1 MRLSPLLAEPRP
13 YLRAPVIPDSFKQDL
28 LNRVDI
34 VDVVGRFVQ
43 LKKGGANFMG
53 LCPFHNEKSPSFTVS
68 PAKQFYHCFG
78 CGAHGNA
85 IGFLMEY
92 SGLGYV
98 EAVKDLAENVGMKM
112 PEYEPRGGAKA
123 LPDGPDLYA
132 IMQQATQFYRDKLKD
147 STRAIDYLKGRGLS
161 GRIAAHYGLGYA
173 PDGWQNLQAAFPKYD
188 DKSLKD
194 VGLVIENDEGRRYD
208 RFRDRIMFPIMNQR
222 GVVIGF
228 GGRILDSGEP
238 KYLNSPETP
247 LFEKGRE
254 LYGLSQARQAIREAG
269 RAIVVEGYMDVI
281 ALAQHE
287 VGYAVA
293 ALGTATSAIHIQ
305 KLFRQTDEIVF
316 CFDGDNA
323 GRKAAWHA
331 LEVSLPCLADHKA
344 VKFLFLPAEDDPD
357 TFVRAQGKEAFEK
370 RLIESRP
377 LSDVLLSELKSR
389 VDMTTLEGRSRILH
403 EAKPLLQKVSAP
415 ALQLQLVKQLAEL
428 CGMTPA
434 EAARLVEIRGIAP
447 ESQSRWS
454 RPSAQ
459 AGRDQAPARAQRRT
473 TQSLERK
480 FLNFLMVKPELAG
493 ELPLE
498 LFEGEGAESQGLLS
512 MAAYAR
518 ENAGANFE
526 ARLIDQFRGGE
537 HEALFNQVL
546 SELMDINLTPEQADA
561 EFRDA
566 LPRLR
571 RRRVEERHDELLG
584 KAAGAALT
592 QDEKAELNRII
603 KEIAVLD
610 KASVSP
616 PG

>member
-1 MRLSPLLAEPRP
+1 
-13 YLRAPVIPDSFKQDL
+13 VIPDSFKQDL

-98 EAVKDLAENVGMKM
+98 EAVTDLAENAGMKM
-112 PEYEPRGGAKA
+112 PEYEARGSAKA
-123 LPDGPDLYA
+123 LPEGPDLYA
-132 IMQQATQFYRDKLKD
+132 IMQQAMQFYRDKLKD
-147 STRAIDYLKGRGLS
+147 STRAVDYLKGRGLS
-161 GRIAAHYGLGYA
+161 GKVAAQYGLGYA
-173 PDGWQNLQAAFPKYD
+173 PDGWQSLQAAFPKYD

-228 GGRILDSGEP
+228 GGRILDAGEP

-254 LYGLSQARQAIREAG
+254 LYGLSQARQGIREAG

-293 ALGTATSAIHIQ
+293 TLGTATSAIHIQ

-357 TFVRAQGKEAFEK
+357 TFVRAHGKDTFEK
-370 RLIESRP
+370 KLVEARP

-389 VDMTTLEGRSRILH
+389 VDMSTLEGRSRILH
-403 EAKPLLQKVSAP
+403 EAKPLLQKISAP
-415 ALQLQLVKQLAEL
+415 ALQLQLVKQLADL
-428 CGMTPA
+428 CGMTSA
-434 EAARLVEIRGIAP
+434 EAAGLVEIRGVATESRGARSSGRGAP
-447 ESQSRWS
+447 PRV
-454 RPSAQ
+454 
-459 AGRDQAPARAQRRT
+459 QRRT

-480 FLNFLMVKPELAG
+480 FLNFLMVKPDLAG
-493 ELPLE
+493 ELPLD
-498 LFEGEGAESQGLLS
+498 LFEGGGAETQGLLS

-518 ENAGANFE
+518 ENAGTNFE

-537 HEALFNQVL
+537 HEALFKQVL
-546 SELMDINLTPEQADA
+546 SELMDINLTAEQADA

-592 QDEKAELNRII
+592 QDEKAELNSII

-610 KASVSP
+610 KASTSA
-616 PG
+616 PGQSL

>member
-1 MRLSPLLAEPRP
+1 M
-13 YLRAPVIPDSFKQDL
+13 IPDSFKQDL

-98 EAVKDLAENVGMKM
+98 EAVTDLAENAGMKM
-112 PEYEPRGGAKA
+112 PEYEARGSAKA
-123 LPDGPDLYA
+123 LPEGPDLYA
-132 IMQQATQFYRDKLKD
+132 IMQQAMQFYRDKLKD
-147 STRAIDYLKGRGLS
+147 STRAVDYLKGRGLS
-161 GRIAAHYGLGYA
+161 GKVAAQYGLGYA
-173 PDGWQNLQAAFPKYD
+173 PDGWQSLQAAFPKYD

-228 GGRILDSGEP
+228 GGRILDAGEP

-254 LYGLSQARQAIREAG
+254 LYGLSQARQGIREAG

-293 ALGTATSAIHIQ
+293 TLGTATSAIHIQ

-357 TFVRAQGKEAFEK
+357 TFVRAHGKDTFEK
-370 RLIESRP
+370 KLVEARP

-389 VDMTTLEGRSRILH
+389 VDMSSLEGRSRILH
-403 EAKPLLQKVSAP
+403 EAKPLLQKISAP
-415 ALQLQLVKQLAEL
+415 ALQLQLVKQLADL
-428 CGMTPA
+428 CGMTSA
-434 EAARLVEIRGIAP
+434 EAAGLVEIRGVATESRGARSSGRGAP
-447 ESQSRWS
+447 PRV
-454 RPSAQ
+454 
-459 AGRDQAPARAQRRT
+459 QRRT

-480 FLNFLMVKPELAG
+480 FLNFLMVKPDLAG
-493 ELPLE
+493 ELPLD
-498 LFEGEGAESQGLLS
+498 LFEGGGAETQGLLS

-518 ENAGANFE
+518 ENAGTNFE

-537 HEALFNQVL
+537 HEALFKQVL
-546 SELMDINLTPEQADA
+546 SELMDINLTAEQADA

-592 QDEKAELNRII
+592 QDEKAELNSII

-610 KASVSP
+610 KASTSA
-616 PG
+616 PGQSL

>member
-1 MRLSPLLAEPRP
+1 M
-13 YLRAPVIPDSFKQDL
+13 IPDSFKQDL

-98 EAVKDLAENVGMKM
+98 EAVTDLAENAGMKM
-112 PEYEPRGGAKA
+112 PEYEARGSAKP
-123 LPDGPDLYA
+123 LPEGPDLYA
-132 IMQQATQFYRDKLKD
+132 IMQQAMQFYRDKLKD
-147 STRAIDYLKGRGLS
+147 SSRAVDYLKGRGLS
-161 GRIAAHYGLGYA
+161 GKVAAQYGLGYA
-173 PDGWQNLQAAFPKYD
+173 PDGWQSLQAAFPKYD

-228 GGRILDSGEP
+228 GGRILDAGEP

-254 LYGLSQARQAIREAG
+254 LYGLSQARQGIREAG

-293 ALGTATSAIHIQ
+293 TLGTATSAIHIQ

-357 TFVRAQGKEAFEK
+357 TFVRAHGKDTFEK
-370 RLIESRP
+370 KLVESRP

-403 EAKPLLQKVSAP
+403 EAKPLLQKISAP
-415 ALQLQLVKQLAEL
+415 ALQLQLVKQLADL
-428 CGMTPA
+428 CGMTSA
-434 EAARLVEIRGIAP
+434 EAAGLVDIRGIAT
-447 ESQSRWS
+447 ESRGARSS
-454 RPSAQ
+454 
-459 AGRDQAPARAQRRT
+459 GRGAPPRVQRRT

-480 FLNFLMVKPELAG
+480 FLNFLMVKPDLAG
-493 ELPLE
+493 ELPLD
-498 LFEGEGAESQGLLS
+498 LFEGGGPETQGLLS

-518 ENAGANFE
+518 ENAGTNFE

-537 HEALFNQVL
+537 HEALFKQVL
-546 SELMDINLTPEQADA
+546 SELMDINLTAEQADA

-592 QDEKAELNRII
+592 QDEKAELNSII

-610 KASVSP
+610 KASTSA
-616 PG
+616 PGQSL

>member
-1 MRLSPLLAEPRP
+1 M
-13 YLRAPVIPDSFKQDL
+13 IPDSFKQDL

-98 EAVKDLAENVGMKM
+98 EAVTDLAENAGMKM
-112 PEYEPRGGAKA
+112 PEYEARGSAKP
-123 LPDGPDLYA
+123 LPEGPDLYA
-132 IMQQATQFYRDKLKD
+132 IMQQAMQFYRDKLKD
-147 STRAIDYLKGRGLS
+147 SSRAVDYLKGRGLS
-161 GRIAAHYGLGYA
+161 GKVAAQYGLGYA
-173 PDGWQNLQAAFPKYD
+173 PDGWQSLQAAFPKYD

-228 GGRILDSGEP
+228 GGRILDAGEP

-254 LYGLSQARQAIREAG
+254 LYGLSQARQGIREAG

-293 ALGTATSAIHIQ
+293 TLGTATSAIHIQ

-357 TFVRAQGKEAFEK
+357 TFVRAHGKDTFEK
-370 RLIESRP
+370 KLVESRP

-389 VDMTTLEGRSRILH
+389 VDMSTLEGRSRILH
-403 EAKPLLQKVSAP
+403 EAKPLLQKISAP
-415 ALQLQLVKQLAEL
+415 ALQLQLVKQLADL
-428 CGMTPA
+428 CGMTSA
-434 EAARLVEIRGIAP
+434 EAAGLVEIRGIAT
-447 ESQSRWS
+447 ESRGARSS
-454 RPSAQ
+454 
-459 AGRDQAPARAQRRT
+459 GRGAPPRVQRRT

-480 FLNFLMVKPELAG
+480 FLNFLMVKPDLAG
-493 ELPLE
+493 ELPLD
-498 LFEGEGAESQGLLS
+498 LFEGGGAETQGLLS

-518 ENAGANFE
+518 ENAGTNFE

-546 SELMDINLTPEQADA
+546 SELMDINLTAEQADA

-592 QDEKAELNRII
+592 LDEKAELNSII

-610 KASVSP
+610 KASTSA
-616 PG
+616 PGQSL

>member
-1 MRLSPLLAEPRP
+1 M
-13 YLRAPVIPDSFKQDL
+13 IPDSFKQDL

-98 EAVKDLAENVGMKM
+98 EAVTDLAENAGMKM
-112 PEYEPRGGAKA
+112 PEYEARGSAKA
-123 LPDGPDLYA
+123 LPEGPDLYA
-132 IMQQATQFYRDKLKD
+132 IMQQAMQFYRDKLKD
-147 STRAIDYLKGRGLS
+147 STRAVDYLKGRGLS
-161 GRIAAHYGLGYA
+161 GKVAAQYGLGYA
-173 PDGWQNLQAAFPKYD
+173 PDGWQSLQAAFPKYD

-228 GGRILDSGEP
+228 GGRILDAGEP

-254 LYGLSQARQAIREAG
+254 LYGLSQARQGIREAG

-293 ALGTATSAIHIQ
+293 TLGTATSAIHIQ

-357 TFVRAQGKEAFEK
+357 TFVRAHGKDTFEK
-370 RLIESRP
+370 KLVEARP

-389 VDMTTLEGRSRILH
+389 VDMSTLEGRSRILH
-403 EAKPLLQKVSAP
+403 EAKPLLQKISAP
-415 ALQLQLVKQLAEL
+415 ALQLQLVKQLADL
-428 CGMTPA
+428 CGMTSA
-434 EAARLVEIRGIAP
+434 EAAGLVEIRGVATESRGARSSGRGAP
-447 ESQSRWS
+447 PRV
-454 RPSAQ
+454 
-459 AGRDQAPARAQRRT
+459 QRRT

-480 FLNFLMVKPELAG
+480 FLNFLMVKPDLAG
-493 ELPLE
+493 ELPLD
-498 LFEGEGAESQGLLS
+498 LFEGGGAETQGLLS

-518 ENAGANFE
+518 ENAGTNFE

-537 HEALFNQVL
+537 HEALFKQVL
-546 SELMDINLTPEQADA
+546 SELMDINLTAEQADA

-592 QDEKAELNRII
+592 QDEKAELNSII

-610 KASVSP
+610 KASTSA
-616 PG
+616 PGQSL

>member
-1 MRLSPLLAEPRP
+1 M
-13 YLRAPVIPDSFKQDL
+13 IPDSFKQDL

-98 EAVKDLAENVGMKM
+98 EAVTDLAENAGMKM
-112 PEYEPRGGAKA
+112 PEYEARGSAKA
-123 LPDGPDLYA
+123 LPEGPDLYA
-132 IMQQATQFYRDKLKD
+132 IMQQAMQFYRDKLKD
-147 STRAIDYLKGRGLS
+147 STRAVDYLKGRGLS
-161 GRIAAHYGLGYA
+161 GKVAAQYGLGYA
-173 PDGWQNLQAAFPKYD
+173 PDGWQSLQAAFPKYD

-228 GGRILDSGEP
+228 GGRILDAGEP

-254 LYGLSQARQAIREAG
+254 LYGLSQARQGIREAG

-293 ALGTATSAIHIQ
+293 TLGTATSAIHIQ

-357 TFVRAQGKEAFEK
+357 TFVRAHGKDTFEK
-370 RLIESRP
+370 KLVESRP

-389 VDMTTLEGRSRILH
+389 VDMSTLEGRSRILH
-403 EAKPLLQKVSAP
+403 EAKPLLQKISAP
-415 ALQLQLVKQLAEL
+415 ALQLQLVKQLADL
-428 CGMTPA
+428 CGMTSA
-434 EAARLVEIRGIAP
+434 EAAGLVEIRGIAT
-447 ESQSRWS
+447 ESRGARSS
-454 RPSAQ
+454 
-459 AGRDQAPARAQRRT
+459 GRGAPPRVQRRT

-480 FLNFLMVKPELAG
+480 FLNFLMVKPDLAG
-493 ELPLE
+493 ELPLD
-498 LFEGEGAESQGLLS
+498 LFEGGGAETQGLLS

-518 ENAGANFE
+518 ENAGTNFE

-546 SELMDINLTPEQADA
+546 SELMDINLTAEQADA

-592 QDEKAELNRII
+592 QDEKAELNSII

-610 KASVSP
+610 KASTSA
-616 PG
+616 PGQSL

>member
-1 MRLSPLLAEPRP
+1 M
-13 YLRAPVIPDSFKQDL
+13 IPDSFKQDL

-98 EAVKDLAENVGMKM
+98 EAVTDLAENAGMKM
-112 PEYEPRGGAKA
+112 PEYEARGSAKP
-123 LPDGPDLYA
+123 LPEGPDLYA
-132 IMQQATQFYRDKLKD
+132 IMQQAMQFYRDKLKD
-147 STRAIDYLKGRGLS
+147 SSRAVDYLKGRGLS
-161 GRIAAHYGLGYA
+161 GKVAAQYGLGYA
-173 PDGWQNLQAAFPKYD
+173 PDGWQSLQAAFPKYD

-228 GGRILDSGEP
+228 GGRILDAGEP

-254 LYGLSQARQAIREAG
+254 LYGLSQARQGIREAG

-293 ALGTATSAIHIQ
+293 TLGTATSAIHIQ

-357 TFVRAQGKEAFEK
+357 TFVRAHGKDTFEK
-370 RLIESRP
+370 KLVESRP
-377 LSDVLLSELKSR
+377 LSDVLLSELTSR

-403 EAKPLLQKVSAP
+403 EAKPLLQKISAP
-415 ALQLQLVKQLAEL
+415 ALQLQLVKQLADL
-428 CGMTPA
+428 CGMTSA
-434 EAARLVEIRGIAP
+434 EAAGLVDIRGIAT
-447 ESQSRWS
+447 ESRGARSS
-454 RPSAQ
+454 
-459 AGRDQAPARAQRRT
+459 GRGAPPRVQRRT

-480 FLNFLMVKPELAG
+480 FLNFLMVKPDLAG
-493 ELPLE
+493 ELPLD
-498 LFEGEGAESQGLLS
+498 LFEGGGAETQGLLS

-518 ENAGANFE
+518 ENAGTNFE

-537 HEALFNQVL
+537 HEALFKQVL
-546 SELMDINLTPEQADA
+546 SELMDINLTAEQADA

-592 QDEKAELNRII
+592 QDEKAELNSII

-610 KASVSP
+610 KASTSA
-616 PG
+616 PGQSL

>member
-1 MRLSPLLAEPRP
+1 M
-13 YLRAPVIPDSFKQDL
+13 IPDSFKQDL

-98 EAVKDLAENVGMKM
+98 EAVTDLAENAGMKM
-112 PEYEPRGGAKA
+112 PEYEARGSAKA
-123 LPDGPDLYA
+123 LPEGPDLYA
-132 IMQQATQFYRDKLKD
+132 VMQQAMQFYRDKLKD
-147 STRAIDYLKGRGLS
+147 STRAVDYLKGRGLS
-161 GRIAAHYGLGYA
+161 GKVAAQYGLGYA
-173 PDGWQNLQAAFPKYD
+173 PDGWQSLQAAFPKYD

-228 GGRILDSGEP
+228 GGRILDAGEP

-254 LYGLSQARQAIREAG
+254 LYGLSQARQGIREAG

-293 ALGTATSAIHIQ
+293 TLGTATSAIHIQ

-357 TFVRAQGKEAFEK
+357 TFVRAHGKDTFEK
-370 RLIESRP
+370 KLVESRP

-389 VDMTTLEGRSRILH
+389 VDMSTLEGRSRILH
-403 EAKPLLQKVSAP
+403 EAKPLLQKISAP
-415 ALQLQLVKQLAEL
+415 ALQLQLVKQLADL
-428 CGMTPA
+428 CGMTSA
-434 EAARLVEIRGIAP
+434 EAAGLVEIRGIAT
-447 ESQSRWS
+447 ESRGARSS
-454 RPSAQ
+454 
-459 AGRDQAPARAQRRT
+459 GRGAPPRVQRRT

-480 FLNFLMVKPELAG
+480 FLNFLMVKPDLAG
-493 ELPLE
+493 ELPLD
-498 LFEGEGAESQGLLS
+498 LFEGGGAETQGLLS

-518 ENAGANFE
+518 ENAGTNFE

-546 SELMDINLTPEQADA
+546 SELMDINLTAEQADA

-592 QDEKAELNRII
+592 QDEKAELNSII

-610 KASVSP
+610 KASTSA
-616 PG
+616 PGQSL

>member
-1 MRLSPLLAEPRP
+1 
-13 YLRAPVIPDSFKQDL
+13 VIPDSFKQDL

-98 EAVKDLAENVGMKM
+98 EAVTDLAENAGMKM
-112 PEYEPRGGAKA
+112 PEYEARGSAKA
-123 LPDGPDLYA
+123 LPEGPDLYA
-132 IMQQATQFYRDKLKD
+132 IMQQAMQFYRDKLKD
-147 STRAIDYLKGRGLS
+147 STRAVDYLKGRGLS
-161 GRIAAHYGLGYA
+161 GKVAAQYGLGYA
-173 PDGWQNLQAAFPKYD
+173 PDGWQSLQAAFPKYD

-228 GGRILDSGEP
+228 GGRILDAGEP

-254 LYGLSQARQAIREAG
+254 LYGLSQARQGIREAG

-293 ALGTATSAIHIQ
+293 TLGTPTSAIHIQ

-357 TFVRAQGKEAFEK
+357 TFVRAHGKDTFEK
-370 RLIESRP
+370 KLVESRP

-389 VDMTTLEGRSRILH
+389 VDMSTLEGRSRILH
-403 EAKPLLQKVSAP
+403 EAKPLLQKISAP
-415 ALQLQLVKQLAEL
+415 ALQLQLVKQLADL
-428 CGMTPA
+428 CGMTSA
-434 EAARLVEIRGIAP
+434 EAAGLVEIRGIAT
-447 ESQSRWS
+447 ESRGARSS
-454 RPSAQ
+454 
-459 AGRDQAPARAQRRT
+459 GRGAPPRVQRRT

-480 FLNFLMVKPELAG
+480 FLNFLMVKPDLAG
-493 ELPLE
+493 ELPLD
-498 LFEGEGAESQGLLS
+498 LFEGGGAETQGLLS

-518 ENAGANFE
+518 ENAGTNFE

-537 HEALFNQVL
+537 HEALFKQVL
-546 SELMDINLTPEQADA
+546 SELMDINLTAEQADA

-592 QDEKAELNRII
+592 QDEKAELNSII

-610 KASVSP
+610 KASTSA
-616 PG
+616 PGQSL

>member
-1 MRLSPLLAEPRP
+1 M
-13 YLRAPVIPDSFKQDL
+13 IPDSFKQDL

-98 EAVKDLAENVGMKM
+98 EAVTDLAENAGMKM
-112 PEYEPRGGAKA
+112 PEYEARGSAKP
-123 LPDGPDLYA
+123 LPEGPDLYA
-132 IMQQATQFYRDKLKD
+132 IMQQAMQFYRDKLKD
-147 STRAIDYLKGRGLS
+147 SSRAVDYLKGRGLS
-161 GRIAAHYGLGYA
+161 GKVAAQYGLGYA
-173 PDGWQNLQAAFPKYD
+173 PDGWQSLQAAFPKYD

-228 GGRILDSGEP
+228 GGRILDAGEP

-254 LYGLSQARQAIREAG
+254 LYGLSQARQGIREAG

-293 ALGTATSAIHIQ
+293 TLGTATSAIHIQ

-357 TFVRAQGKEAFEK
+357 TFVRAHGKDTFEK
-370 RLIESRP
+370 KLVESRP

-389 VDMTTLEGRSRILH
+389 VDMSTLEGRSRILH
-403 EAKPLLQKVSAP
+403 EAKPLLQKISAP
-415 ALQLQLVKQLAEL
+415 ALQLQLVKQLADL
-428 CGMTPA
+428 CGMTSA
-434 EAARLVEIRGIAP
+434 EAAGLVEIRGIAT
-447 ESQSRWS
+447 QSRGARS
-454 RPSAQ
+454 S
-459 AGRDQAPARAQRRT
+459 GRGAPPRVQRRT

-480 FLNFLMVKPELAG
+480 FLNFLMVKPDLAG
-493 ELPLE
+493 ELPLD
-498 LFEGEGAESQGLLS
+498 LFEGGGAETQGLLS

-518 ENAGANFE
+518 ENAGTNFE

-537 HEALFNQVL
+537 HEALFKQVL
-546 SELMDINLTPEQADA
+546 SELMDINLTAEQADA

-592 QDEKAELNRII
+592 QDEKAELNSII

-610 KASVSP
+610 KASTSA
-616 PG
+616 PGQSL

>member
-1 MRLSPLLAEPRP
+1 M
-13 YLRAPVIPDSFKQDL
+13 IPDSFKQDL

-98 EAVKDLAENVGMKM
+98 EAVTDLAENAGMKM
-112 PEYEPRGGAKA
+112 PEYEARGSAKP
-123 LPDGPDLYA
+123 LPEGPDLYA
-132 IMQQATQFYRDKLKD
+132 IMQQAMQFYRDKLKD
-147 STRAIDYLKGRGLS
+147 SSRAVDYLKGRGLS
-161 GRIAAHYGLGYA
+161 GKVAAQYGLGYA
-173 PDGWQNLQAAFPKYD
+173 PDGWQSLQAAFPKYD

-228 GGRILDSGEP
+228 GGRILDAGEP

-254 LYGLSQARQAIREAG
+254 LYGLSQARQGIREAG

-293 ALGTATSAIHIQ
+293 TLGTATSAIHIQ

-357 TFVRAQGKEAFEK
+357 TFVRAHGKDTFEK
-370 RLIESRP
+370 KLVESRP

-403 EAKPLLQKVSAP
+403 EAKPLLQKISAP
-415 ALQLQLVKQLAEL
+415 ALQLQLVKQLADL
-428 CGMTPA
+428 CGMTSA
-434 EAARLVEIRGIAP
+434 EAAGLVDIRGIAT
-447 ESQSRWS
+447 ESRGARSS
-454 RPSAQ
+454 
-459 AGRDQAPARAQRRT
+459 GRGAPPRVQRRT

-480 FLNFLMVKPELAG
+480 FLNFLMVKPDLAG
-493 ELPLE
+493 ELPLD
-498 LFEGEGAESQGLLS
+498 LFEGGGAETQGLLS

-518 ENAGANFE
+518 ENAGTNFE

-537 HEALFNQVL
+537 HEALFKQVL
-546 SELMDINLTPEQADA
+546 SELMDINLTAEQADA

-592 QDEKAELNRII
+592 QDEKAELNSII

-610 KASVSP
+610 KASTSA
-616 PG
+616 PGQSL

>member
-1 MRLSPLLAEPRP
+1 M
-13 YLRAPVIPDSFKQDL
+13 IPDSFKQDL

-98 EAVKDLAENVGMKM
+98 EAVTDLAENAGMKM
-112 PEYEPRGGAKA
+112 PEYEARGSAKP
-123 LPDGPDLYA
+123 LPEGPDLYA
-132 IMQQATQFYRDKLKD
+132 IMQQAMQFYRDKLKD
-147 STRAIDYLKGRGLS
+147 SSRAVDYLKGRGLS
-161 GRIAAHYGLGYA
+161 GKVAAQYGLGYA
-173 PDGWQNLQAAFPKYD
+173 PDGWQSLQAAFPKYD

-228 GGRILDSGEP
+228 GGRILDAGEP

-254 LYGLSQARQAIREAG
+254 LYGLSQARQGIREAG

-293 ALGTATSAIHIQ
+293 TLGTATSAIHIQ

-357 TFVRAQGKEAFEK
+357 TFVRAHGKDTFEK
-370 RLIESRP
+370 KLVESRP

-403 EAKPLLQKVSAP
+403 EAKPLLQKISAP
-415 ALQLQLVKQLAEL
+415 ALQLQLVKQLADL
-428 CGMTPA
+428 CGMTSA
-434 EAARLVEIRGIAP
+434 EAAGLVEIRGIAT
-447 ESQSRWS
+447 ESRGARSS
-454 RPSAQ
+454 
-459 AGRDQAPARAQRRT
+459 GRGAPPRVQRRT

-480 FLNFLMVKPELAG
+480 FLNFLMVKPDLAG
-493 ELPLE
+493 ELPLD
-498 LFEGEGAESQGLLS
+498 LFEGGGAETQGLLS

-518 ENAGANFE
+518 ENAGTNFE

-537 HEALFNQVL
+537 HEALFKQVL
-546 SELMDINLTPEQADA
+546 SELMDINLTAEQADA

-592 QDEKAELNRII
+592 QDEKAELNSII

-610 KASVSP
+610 KASTSA
-616 PG
+616 PGQSL

>member
-1 MRLSPLLAEPRP
+1 M
-13 YLRAPVIPDSFKQDL
+13 IPDSFKQDL

-98 EAVKDLAENVGMKM
+98 EAVTDLAENAGMKM
-112 PEYEPRGGAKA
+112 PEYEARGSAKA
-123 LPDGPDLYA
+123 LPEGPDLYA
-132 IMQQATQFYRDKLKD
+132 IMQQAMQFYRDKLKD
-147 STRAIDYLKGRGLS
+147 STRAVDYLKGRGLS
-161 GRIAAHYGLGYA
+161 GKVAAQYGLGYA
-173 PDGWQNLQAAFPKYD
+173 PDGWQSLQAAFPKYD

-228 GGRILDSGEP
+228 GGRILDTGEP

-254 LYGLSQARQAIREAG
+254 LYGLSQARQGIREAG

-293 ALGTATSAIHIQ
+293 TLGTATSAIHIQ

-357 TFVRAQGKEAFEK
+357 TFVRAHGKDTFEK
-370 RLIESRP
+370 KLVEARP

-389 VDMTTLEGRSRILH
+389 VDMSTLEGRSRILH
-403 EAKPLLQKVSAP
+403 EAKPLLQKISAP
-415 ALQLQLVKQLAEL
+415 ALQLQLVKQLADL
-428 CGMTPA
+428 CGMTSA
-434 EAARLVEIRGIAP
+434 EAAGLVEIRGVATESRGARSSGRGAP
-447 ESQSRWS
+447 PRV
-454 RPSAQ
+454 
-459 AGRDQAPARAQRRT
+459 QRRT

-480 FLNFLMVKPELAG
+480 FLNFLMVKPDLAG
-493 ELPLE
+493 ELPLD
-498 LFEGEGAESQGLLS
+498 LFEGGGAETQGLLS

-518 ENAGANFE
+518 ENAGTNFE

-537 HEALFNQVL
+537 HEALFKQVL
-546 SELMDINLTPEQADA
+546 SELMDINLTAEQADA

-592 QDEKAELNRII
+592 QDEKAELNSII

-610 KASVSP
+610 KASTSA
-616 PG
+616 PGQSL

>member
-1 MRLSPLLAEPRP
+1 M
-13 YLRAPVIPDSFKQDL
+13 IPDSFKQDL

-98 EAVKDLAENVGMKM
+98 EAVTDLAENAGMKM
-112 PEYEPRGGAKA
+112 PEYEARGSAKA
-123 LPDGPDLYA
+123 LPEGPDLYA
-132 IMQQATQFYRDKLKD
+132 IMQQAMQFYRDKLKD
-147 STRAIDYLKGRGLS
+147 STRAVDYLKGRGLS
-161 GRIAAHYGLGYA
+161 GKVAAQYGLGYA
-173 PDGWQNLQAAFPKYD
+173 PDGWQSLQAAFPKYD

-228 GGRILDSGEP
+228 GGRILDAGEP

-254 LYGLSQARQAIREAG
+254 LYGLSQARQGIREAG

-293 ALGTATSAIHIQ
+293 TLGTATSAIHIQ

-357 TFVRAQGKEAFEK
+357 TFVRAHGKETFEK
-370 RLIESRP
+370 KLVESRP

-389 VDMTTLEGRSRILH
+389 VDMSTLEGRSRILH
-403 EAKPLLQKVSAP
+403 EAKPLLQKISAP
-415 ALQLQLVKQLAEL
+415 ALQLQLVKQLADL
-428 CGMTPA
+428 CGMTSA
-434 EAARLVEIRGIAP
+434 EAAGLVEIRGIAT
-447 ESQSRWS
+447 ESRGARSS
-454 RPSAQ
+454 
-459 AGRDQAPARAQRRT
+459 GRGAPPRVQRRT

-480 FLNFLMVKPELAG
+480 FLNFLMVKPDLAG
-493 ELPLE
+493 ELPLD
-498 LFEGEGAESQGLLS
+498 LFEGGGAETQGLLS

-518 ENAGANFE
+518 ENAGTNFE

-546 SELMDINLTPEQADA
+546 SELMDINLTAEQADA

-592 QDEKAELNRII
+592 QDEKAELNSII

-610 KASVSP
+610 KASASA
-616 PG
+616 PGQSL

>member
-1 MRLSPLLAEPRP
+1 M
-13 YLRAPVIPDSFKQDL
+13 IPDSFKQDL

-98 EAVKDLAENVGMKM
+98 EAVTDLAENAGMKM
-112 PEYEPRGGAKA
+112 PEYEARGSAKP
-123 LPDGPDLYA
+123 LPEGPDLYA
-132 IMQQATQFYRDKLKD
+132 IMQQAMQFYRDKLKD
-147 STRAIDYLKGRGLS
+147 STRAVDYLKGRGLS
-161 GRIAAHYGLGYA
+161 GKVAAQYGLGYA
-173 PDGWQNLQAAFPKYD
+173 PDGWQSLQAAFPKYD

-228 GGRILDSGEP
+228 GGRILDAGEP

-254 LYGLSQARQAIREAG
+254 LYGLSQARQGIREAG

-293 ALGTATSAIHIQ
+293 TLGTATSAIHIQ

-357 TFVRAQGKEAFEK
+357 TFVRAHGKDTFEK
-370 RLIESRP
+370 KLVESRP

-403 EAKPLLQKVSAP
+403 EAKPLLQKISAP
-415 ALQLQLVKQLAEL
+415 ALQLQLVKQLADL
-428 CGMTPA
+428 CGMTSA
-434 EAARLVEIRGIAP
+434 EAAGLVDIRGIAT
-447 ESQSRWS
+447 ESRGARSS
-454 RPSAQ
+454 
-459 AGRDQAPARAQRRT
+459 GRGAPPRVQRRT

-480 FLNFLMVKPELAG
+480 FLNFLMVKPDLAG
-493 ELPLE
+493 ELPLD
-498 LFEGEGAESQGLLS
+498 LFEGGGAETQGLLS

-518 ENAGANFE
+518 ENAGTNFE

-537 HEALFNQVL
+537 HEALFKQVL
-546 SELMDINLTPEQADA
+546 SELMDINLTAEQADA

-592 QDEKAELNRII
+592 QDEKAELNSII

-610 KASVSP
+610 KASTSA
-616 PG
+616 PGQSL

>member
-1 MRLSPLLAEPRP
+1 
-13 YLRAPVIPDSFKQDL
+13 VIPDSFKQDL

-98 EAVKDLAENVGMKM
+98 EAVTDLAENAGMKM
-112 PEYEPRGGAKA
+112 PEYEARGSAKA
-123 LPDGPDLYA
+123 LPEGPDLYA
-132 IMQQATQFYRDKLKD
+132 IMQQAMQFYRDKLKD
-147 STRAIDYLKGRGLS
+147 SSRAVDYLKGRGLS
-161 GRIAAHYGLGYA
+161 GKVAAQYGLGYA
-173 PDGWQNLQAAFPKYD
+173 PDGWQSLQAAFPKYD

-228 GGRILDSGEP
+228 GGRILDAGEP

-254 LYGLSQARQAIREAG
+254 LYGLSQARQGIREAG

-293 ALGTATSAIHIQ
+293 TLGTATSAIHIQ

-357 TFVRAQGKEAFEK
+357 TFVRAHGKDTFEK
-370 RLIESRP
+370 KLVESRP

-389 VDMTTLEGRSRILH
+389 VDMSTLEGRSRILH
-403 EAKPLLQKVSAP
+403 EAKPLLQKISAP
-415 ALQLQLVKQLAEL
+415 ALQLQLVKQLADL
-428 CGMTPA
+428 CGMTSA
-434 EAARLVEIRGIAP
+434 EAAGLVEIRGIAT
-447 ESQSRWS
+447 ESRGARSS
-454 RPSAQ
+454 
-459 AGRDQAPARAQRRT
+459 GRGAPPRVQRRT

-480 FLNFLMVKPELAG
+480 FLNFLMVKPDLAG
-493 ELPLE
+493 ELPLD
-498 LFEGEGAESQGLLS
+498 LFEGGGAETQGLLS

-518 ENAGANFE
+518 ENAGTNFE

-546 SELMDINLTPEQADA
+546 SELMDINLTAEQADA

-592 QDEKAELNRII
+592 QDEKAELNSII

-610 KASVSP
+610 KASASA
-616 PG
+616 PGQSL

>member
-1 MRLSPLLAEPRP
+1 
-13 YLRAPVIPDSFKQDL
+13 VIPDSFKQDL

-98 EAVKDLAENVGMKM
+98 EAVTDLAENAGMKM
-112 PEYEPRGGAKA
+112 PEYEARGSAKA
-123 LPDGPDLYA
+123 LPEGPDLYA
-132 IMQQATQFYRDKLKD
+132 VMQQAMQFYRDKLKD
-147 STRAIDYLKGRGLS
+147 STRAVDYLKGRGLS
-161 GRIAAHYGLGYA
+161 GKVAAQYGLGYA
-173 PDGWQNLQAAFPKYD
+173 PDGWQSLQAAFPKYD

-228 GGRILDSGEP
+228 GGRILDAGEP

-254 LYGLSQARQAIREAG
+254 LYGLSQARQGIREAG

-293 ALGTATSAIHIQ
+293 TLGTATSAIHIQ

-357 TFVRAQGKEAFEK
+357 TFVRAHGKDTFEK
-370 RLIESRP
+370 KLVESRP

-389 VDMTTLEGRSRILH
+389 VDMSTLEGRSRILH
-403 EAKPLLQKVSAP
+403 EAKPLLQKISAP
-415 ALQLQLVKQLAEL
+415 ALQLQLVKQLADL
-428 CGMTPA
+428 CGMTSA
-434 EAARLVEIRGIAP
+434 EAAGLVEIRGIAT
-447 ESQSRWS
+447 ESRGARSS
-454 RPSAQ
+454 
-459 AGRDQAPARAQRRT
+459 GRGAPPRVQRRT

-480 FLNFLMVKPELAG
+480 FLNFLMVKPDLAG
-493 ELPLE
+493 ELPLD
-498 LFEGEGAESQGLLS
+498 LFEGGGAETQGLLS

-518 ENAGANFE
+518 ENAGTNFE

-546 SELMDINLTPEQADA
+546 SELMDINLTAEQADA

-592 QDEKAELNRII
+592 QDEKAELNSII

-610 KASVSP
+610 KASTSA
-616 PG
+616 PGQSL

>member
-1 MRLSPLLAEPRP
+1 M
-13 YLRAPVIPDSFKQDL
+13 IPDSFKQDL

-98 EAVKDLAENVGMKM
+98 EAVTDLAENAGMKM
-112 PEYEPRGGAKA
+112 PEYEARGSAKP
-123 LPDGPDLYA
+123 LPEGPDLYA
-132 IMQQATQFYRDKLKD
+132 IMQQAMQFYRDKLKD
-147 STRAIDYLKGRGLS
+147 SSRAVDYLKGRGLS
-161 GRIAAHYGLGYA
+161 GKVAAQYGLGYA
-173 PDGWQNLQAAFPKYD
+173 PDGWQSLQAAFPKYD

-228 GGRILDSGEP
+228 GGRILDAGEP

-254 LYGLSQARQAIREAG
+254 LYGLSQARQGIREAG

-293 ALGTATSAIHIQ
+293 TLGTATSAIHIQ

-357 TFVRAQGKEAFEK
+357 TFVRAHGKDTFEK
-370 RLIESRP
+370 KLVESRP

-403 EAKPLLQKVSAP
+403 EAKPLLQKISAP
-415 ALQLQLVKQLAEL
+415 ALQLQLVKQLADL
-428 CGMTPA
+428 CGMTSA
-434 EAARLVEIRGIAP
+434 EAAGLVDIRGIAT
-447 ESQSRWS
+447 ESRGARSS
-454 RPSAQ
+454 
-459 AGRDQAPARAQRRT
+459 GRGAPPRVQRRT

-480 FLNFLMVKPELAG
+480 FLNFLMVKPDLAG
-493 ELPLE
+493 ELPLD
-498 LFEGEGAESQGLLS
+498 LFEGGGAETQGLLS

-518 ENAGANFE
+518 ENAGTNFE

-537 HEALFNQVL
+537 HEALFKQVL
-546 SELMDINLTPEQADA
+546 SELMDINLTAEQADA
-561 EFRDA
+561 ECRDA

-592 QDEKAELNRII
+592 QDEKAELNSII

-610 KASVSP
+610 KASTSA
-616 PG
+616 PGQSL

>member
-1 MRLSPLLAEPRP
+1 M
-13 YLRAPVIPDSFKQDL
+13 IPDSFKQDL

-98 EAVKDLAENVGMKM
+98 EAVTDLAENAGMKM
-112 PEYEPRGGAKA
+112 PEYEARGSAKA
-123 LPDGPDLYA
+123 LPEGPDLYA
-132 IMQQATQFYRDKLKD
+132 IMQQAMQFYRDKLKD
-147 STRAIDYLKGRGLS
+147 STRAVDYLKGRGLS
-161 GRIAAHYGLGYA
+161 GKVAAQYGLGYA
-173 PDGWQNLQAAFPKYD
+173 PDGWQSLQAAFPKYD

-228 GGRILDSGEP
+228 GGRILDAGEP

-254 LYGLSQARQAIREAG
+254 LYGLSQARQGIREAG

-293 ALGTATSAIHIQ
+293 TLGTPTSAIHIQ

-357 TFVRAQGKEAFEK
+357 TFVRAHGKDTFEK
-370 RLIESRP
+370 KLVESRP

-389 VDMTTLEGRSRILH
+389 VDMSTLEGRSRILH
-403 EAKPLLQKVSAP
+403 EAKPLLQKISAP
-415 ALQLQLVKQLAEL
+415 ALQLQLVKQLADL
-428 CGMTPA
+428 CGMTSA
-434 EAARLVEIRGIAP
+434 EAAGLVDIRGIAT
-447 ESQSRWS
+447 ESRGARSS
-454 RPSAQ
+454 
-459 AGRDQAPARAQRRT
+459 GRGAPPRVQRRT

-480 FLNFLMVKPELAG
+480 FLNFLMVKPDLAG
-493 ELPLE
+493 ELPLD
-498 LFEGEGAESQGLLS
+498 LFEGGGAETQGLLS

-518 ENAGANFE
+518 ENAGTNFE

-537 HEALFNQVL
+537 HEALFKQVL
-546 SELMDINLTPEQADA
+546 SELMDINLTAEQADA

-592 QDEKAELNRII
+592 QDEKAELNSII

-610 KASVSP
+610 KASTSA
-616 PG
+616 PGQSL

>member
-1 MRLSPLLAEPRP
+1 
-13 YLRAPVIPDSFKQDL
+13 VIPDSFKQDL

-98 EAVKDLAENVGMKM
+98 EAVTDLAENAGMKM
-112 PEYEPRGGAKA
+112 PEYEARGSAKA
-123 LPDGPDLYA
+123 LPEGPDLYA
-132 IMQQATQFYRDKLKD
+132 IMQQAMQFYRDKLKD
-147 STRAIDYLKGRGLS
+147 STRAVDYLKGRGLS
-161 GRIAAHYGLGYA
+161 GKVAAQYGLGYA
-173 PDGWQNLQAAFPKYD
+173 PDGWQSLQAAFPKYD

-228 GGRILDSGEP
+228 GGRILDAGEP

-254 LYGLSQARQAIREAG
+254 LYGLSQARQGIREAG

-293 ALGTATSAIHIQ
+293 TLGTATSAIHIQ

-357 TFVRAQGKEAFEK
+357 TFVRAHGKDTFEK
-370 RLIESRP
+370 KLVEARP

-389 VDMTTLEGRSRILH
+389 VDMSTLEGRSRILH
-403 EAKPLLQKVSAP
+403 EAKPLLQKISAP
-415 ALQLQLVKQLAEL
+415 ALQLQLVKQLADL
-428 CGMTPA
+428 CGMTSA
-434 EAARLVEIRGIAP
+434 EAAGLVEIRGVATESRGARSSGRGAP
-447 ESQSRWS
+447 PRV
-454 RPSAQ
+454 
-459 AGRDQAPARAQRRT
+459 QRRT

-480 FLNFLMVKPELAG
+480 FLNFLMVKPDLAG
-493 ELPLE
+493 ELPLD
-498 LFEGEGAESQGLLS
+498 LFEGGGAETQGLLS

-518 ENAGANFE
+518 ENAGTNFE

-537 HEALFNQVL
+537 HEALFKQVL
-546 SELMDINLTPEQADA
+546 SELMDINLTAEQADA

-592 QDEKAELNRII
+592 QEEKAELNSII

-610 KASVSP
+610 KASTSA
-616 PG
+616 PGQSL

>member
-1 MRLSPLLAEPRP
+1 M
-13 YLRAPVIPDSFKQDL
+13 IPDSFKQDL

-98 EAVKDLAENVGMKM
+98 EAVTDLAENAGMKM
-112 PEYEPRGGAKA
+112 PEYEARGSAKA
-123 LPDGPDLYA
+123 LPEGPDLYA
-132 IMQQATQFYRDKLKD
+132 IMQQAMQFYRDKLKD
-147 STRAIDYLKGRGLS
+147 STRAVDYLKGRGLS
-161 GRIAAHYGLGYA
+161 GKVAAQYGLGYA
-173 PDGWQNLQAAFPKYD
+173 PDGWQSLQAAFPKYD

-228 GGRILDSGEP
+228 GGRILDAGEP

-254 LYGLSQARQAIREAG
+254 LYGLSQARQGIREAG

-293 ALGTATSAIHIQ
+293 TLGTATSAIHIQ

-357 TFVRAQGKEAFEK
+357 TFVRAHGKDTFEK
-370 RLIESRP
+370 KLVEARP

-389 VDMTTLEGRSRILH
+389 VDMSTLEGRSRILH
-403 EAKPLLQKVSAP
+403 EAKPLLQKISAP
-415 ALQLQLVKQLAEL
+415 ALQLQLVKQLADL
-428 CGMTPA
+428 CGMTSA
-434 EAARLVEIRGIAP
+434 EAAGLVEIRGIAT
-447 ESQSRWS
+447 ESRGARSS
-454 RPSAQ
+454 
-459 AGRDQAPARAQRRT
+459 GRGAPPRVQRRT

-480 FLNFLMVKPELAG
+480 FLNFLMVKPDLAG
-493 ELPLE
+493 ELPLD
-498 LFEGEGAESQGLLS
+498 LFEGGGAETQGLLS

-518 ENAGANFE
+518 ENAGTNFE

-537 HEALFNQVL
+537 HEALFKQVL
-546 SELMDINLTPEQADA
+546 SELMDINLTAEQADA

-592 QDEKAELNRII
+592 QDEKAELNSII

-610 KASVSP
+610 KASTSA
-616 PG
+616 PGQSL

>member
-1 MRLSPLLAEPRP
+1 
-13 YLRAPVIPDSFKQDL
+13 
-28 LNRVDI
+28 
-34 VDVVGRFVQ
+34 
-43 LKKGGANFMG
+43 
-53 LCPFHNEKSPSFTVS
+53 
-68 PAKQFYHCFG
+68 
-78 CGAHGNA
+78 
-85 IGFLMEY
+85 
-92 SGLGYV
+92 
-98 EAVKDLAENVGMKM
+98 
-112 PEYEPRGGAKA
+112 
-123 LPDGPDLYA
+123 
-132 IMQQATQFYRDKLKD
+132 MQQAMQFYRDKLKD
-147 STRAIDYLKGRGLS
+147 STRAVDYLKGRGLS
-161 GRIAAHYGLGYA
+161 GKVAAQYGLGYA
-173 PDGWQNLQAAFPKYD
+173 PDGWQSLQAAFPKYD

-228 GGRILDSGEP
+228 GGRILDAGEP

-254 LYGLSQARQAIREAG
+254 LYGLSQARQGIREAG

-293 ALGTATSAIHIQ
+293 TLGTATSAIHIQ

-357 TFVRAQGKEAFEK
+357 TFVRAHGKDTFEK
-370 RLIESRP
+370 KLVEARP

-389 VDMTTLEGRSRILH
+389 VDMSTLEGRSRILH
-403 EAKPLLQKVSAP
+403 EAKPLLQKISAP
-415 ALQLQLVKQLAEL
+415 ALQLQLVKQLADL
-428 CGMTPA
+428 CGMTSA
-434 EAARLVEIRGIAP
+434 EAAGLVEIRGVATESRGARSSGRGAP
-447 ESQSRWS
+447 PRV
-454 RPSAQ
+454 
-459 AGRDQAPARAQRRT
+459 QRRT

-480 FLNFLMVKPELAG
+480 FLNFLMVKPDLAG
-493 ELPLE
+493 ELPLD
-498 LFEGEGAESQGLLS
+498 LFEGGGAETQGLLS

-518 ENAGANFE
+518 ENAGTNFE

-537 HEALFNQVL
+537 HEALFKQVL
-546 SELMDINLTPEQADA
+546 SELMDINLTAEQADA

-592 QDEKAELNRII
+592 QDEKAELNSII

-610 KASVSP
+610 KASTSA
-616 PG
+616 PGQSL

>member
-1 MRLSPLLAEPRP
+1 M
-13 YLRAPVIPDSFKQDL
+13 IPDSFKQDL

-98 EAVKDLAENVGMKM
+98 EAVTDLAENAGMKM
-112 PEYEPRGGAKA
+112 PEYEARGSAKA
-123 LPDGPDLYA
+123 LPEGPDLYA
-132 IMQQATQFYRDKLKD
+132 IMQQAMQFYRDKLKD
-147 STRAIDYLKGRGLS
+147 STRAVDYLKGRGLS
-161 GRIAAHYGLGYA
+161 GKVAAQYGLGYA
-173 PDGWQNLQAAFPKYD
+173 PDGWQSLQAAFPKYD

-228 GGRILDSGEP
+228 GGRILDAGEP

-254 LYGLSQARQAIREAG
+254 LYGLSQARQGIREAG

-293 ALGTATSAIHIQ
+293 TLGTATSAIHIQ

-357 TFVRAQGKEAFEK
+357 TFVRAHGKETFEK
-370 RLIESRP
+370 KLVESRP

-389 VDMTTLEGRSRILH
+389 VDMSTLEGRSRILH
-403 EAKPLLQKVSAP
+403 EAKPLLQKISAP
-415 ALQLQLVKQLAEL
+415 ALQLQLVKQLADL
-428 CGMTPA
+428 CGMTSA
-434 EAARLVEIRGIAP
+434 EAAGLVEIRGIAT
-447 ESQSRWS
+447 ESRGARSS
-454 RPSAQ
+454 
-459 AGRDQAPARAQRRT
+459 GRGAPPRVQRRT

-480 FLNFLMVKPELAG
+480 FLNFLMVKPDLAG
-493 ELPLE
+493 ELPLN
-498 LFEGEGAESQGLLS
+498 LFEGGGAETQGLLS

-518 ENAGANFE
+518 ENAGTNFE

-546 SELMDINLTPEQADA
+546 SELMDINLTAEQADA

-592 QDEKAELNRII
+592 QDEKAELNSII

-610 KASVSP
+610 KASASA
-616 PG
+616 PGQSL

>member
-1 MRLSPLLAEPRP
+1 M
-13 YLRAPVIPDSFKQDL
+13 IPDSFKQDL

-98 EAVKDLAENVGMKM
+98 EAVTDLAENAGMKM
-112 PEYEPRGGAKA
+112 PEYDARGSAKA
-123 LPDGPDLYA
+123 QPEGPDLYA
-132 IMQQATQFYRDKLKD
+132 IMQQAMQFYRDKLKD
-147 STRAIDYLKGRGLS
+147 STRAVDYLKGRGLS
-161 GRIAAHYGLGYA
+161 GKVAAQYGLGYA
-173 PDGWQNLQAAFPKYD
+173 PDGWQSLQAAFPKYD

-228 GGRILDSGEP
+228 GGRILDAGEP

-254 LYGLSQARQAIREAG
+254 LYGLSQARQGIREAG

-293 ALGTATSAIHIQ
+293 TLGTATSAIHIQ

-357 TFVRAQGKEAFEK
+357 TFVRAHGKDTFEK
-370 RLIESRP
+370 KLVEARP

-389 VDMTTLEGRSRILH
+389 VDMSTLEGRSRILH
-403 EAKPLLQKVSAP
+403 EAKPLLQKISAP
-415 ALQLQLVKQLAEL
+415 ALQLQLVKQLADL
-428 CGMTPA
+428 CGMTSA
-434 EAARLVEIRGIAP
+434 EAAGLVEIRGVATESRGARSSGRGAP
-447 ESQSRWS
+447 PRV
-454 RPSAQ
+454 
-459 AGRDQAPARAQRRT
+459 QRRT

-480 FLNFLMVKPELAG
+480 FLNFLMVKPDLAG
-493 ELPLE
+493 ELPLD
-498 LFEGEGAESQGLLS
+498 LFEGGGAETQGLLS

-518 ENAGANFE
+518 ENAGTNFE

-537 HEALFNQVL
+537 HEALFKQVL
-546 SELMDINLTPEQADA
+546 SELMDINLTAEQADA

-592 QDEKAELNRII
+592 QDEKAELNSII

-610 KASVSP
+610 KASTSA
-616 PG
+616 PGQSL

>member
-1 MRLSPLLAEPRP
+1 M
-13 YLRAPVIPDSFKQDL
+13 IPDSFKQDL

-98 EAVKDLAENVGMKM
+98 EAVTDLAENAGMKM
-112 PEYEPRGGAKA
+112 PEYEARGSAKA
-123 LPDGPDLYA
+123 LPEGPDLYA
-132 IMQQATQFYRDKLKD
+132 IMQQAMQFYRDKLKD
-147 STRAIDYLKGRGLS
+147 STRAVDYLKGRGLS
-161 GRIAAHYGLGYA
+161 GKVAAQYGLGYA
-173 PDGWQNLQAAFPKYD
+173 PDGWQSLQAAFPKYD

-228 GGRILDSGEP
+228 GGRILDAGEP

-254 LYGLSQARQAIREAG
+254 LYGLSQARQGIREAG
-269 RAIVVEGYMDVI
+269 RAIVVEGYLDVI

-293 ALGTATSAIHIQ
+293 TLGTATSAIHIQ

-357 TFVRAQGKEAFEK
+357 TFVRAHGKDTFEK
-370 RLIESRP
+370 KLVEARP

-389 VDMTTLEGRSRILH
+389 VDMSTLEGRSRILH
-403 EAKPLLQKVSAP
+403 EAKPLLQKISAP
-415 ALQLQLVKQLAEL
+415 ALQLQLVKQLADL
-428 CGMTPA
+428 CGMTSA
-434 EAARLVEIRGIAP
+434 EAAGLVEIRGVATESRGARSSGRGAP
-447 ESQSRWS
+447 PRV
-454 RPSAQ
+454 
-459 AGRDQAPARAQRRT
+459 QRRT

-480 FLNFLMVKPELAG
+480 FLNFLMVKPDLAG
-493 ELPLE
+493 ELPLD
-498 LFEGEGAESQGLLS
+498 LFEGGGAETQGLLS

-518 ENAGANFE
+518 ENAGTNFE

-537 HEALFNQVL
+537 HEALFKQVL
-546 SELMDINLTPEQADA
+546 SELMDINLTAEQADA

-592 QDEKAELNRII
+592 QDEKAELNSII

-610 KASVSP
+610 KASTSA
-616 PG
+616 PGQSL

>member
-1 MRLSPLLAEPRP
+1 M
-13 YLRAPVIPDSFKQDL
+13 IPDSFKQDL

-98 EAVKDLAENVGMKM
+98 EAVTDLAENAGMKM
-112 PEYEPRGGAKA
+112 PEYEARGSAKP
-123 LPDGPDLYA
+123 LPEGPDLYA
-132 IMQQATQFYRDKLKD
+132 IMQQAMQFYRDKLKD
-147 STRAIDYLKGRGLS
+147 SSRAVDYLKGRGLS
-161 GRIAAHYGLGYA
+161 GKVAAQYGLGYA
-173 PDGWQNLQAAFPKYD
+173 PDGWQSLQAAFPKYD

-228 GGRILDSGEP
+228 GGRILDAGEP

-254 LYGLSQARQAIREAG
+254 LYGLSQARQGIREAG

-293 ALGTATSAIHIQ
+293 TLGTATSAIHIQ

-357 TFVRAQGKEAFEK
+357 TFVRAHGKDTFEK
-370 RLIESRP
+370 KLVESRP

-389 VDMTTLEGRSRILH
+389 VDMSTLEGRSRILH
-403 EAKPLLQKVSAP
+403 EAKPLLQKISAP
-415 ALQLQLVKQLAEL
+415 ALQLQLVKQLADL
-428 CGMTPA
+428 CGMTSA
-434 EAARLVEIRGIAP
+434 EAAGLVEIRGIAT
-447 ESQSRWS
+447 ESRGARSS
-454 RPSAQ
+454 
-459 AGRDQAPARAQRRT
+459 GRGAPPRVQRRT

-480 FLNFLMVKPELAG
+480 FLNFLMVKPDLAG
-493 ELPLE
+493 ELPLD
-498 LFEGEGAESQGLLS
+498 LFEGGGPETQGLLS

-518 ENAGANFE
+518 ENAGTNFE

-546 SELMDINLTPEQADA
+546 SELMDINLTAEQADA

-592 QDEKAELNRII
+592 QDEKAELNSII

-610 KASVSP
+610 KASTSA
-616 PG
+616 PGQSL

>member
-1 MRLSPLLAEPRP
+1 M
-13 YLRAPVIPDSFKQDL
+13 IPDSFKQDL

-92 SGLGYV
+92 SALGYI
-98 EAVKDLAENVGMKM
+98 EAVKDLAENAGMKM

-123 LPDGPDLYA
+123 LPEGPDLYA
-132 IMQQATQFYRDKLKD
+132 IMQQAAQFYRDKLKD

-161 GRIAAHYGLGYA
+161 GKIAAQYGLGYA
-173 PDGWQNLQAAFPKYD
+173 PDGWQNLQASFPKYD

-228 GGRILDSGEP
+228 GGRILDAGEP

-254 LYGLSQARQAIREAG
+254 LYGLSQARQAIRESG

-281 ALAQHE
+281 ALAQHD

-293 ALGTATSAIHIQ
+293 ALGTATSAVHVQ

-357 TFVRAQGKEAFEK
+357 TFVRTHGKALFEEK
-370 RLIESRP
+370 LAESRP
-377 LSDVLLSELKSR
+377 LSDVLLTELKSR
-389 VDMTTLEGRSRILH
+389 VDMSTLEGRSRILH
-403 EAKPLLQKVSAP
+403 EAKPLLQKISAP
-415 ALQLQLVKQLAEL
+415 ALQLQLVKQLADL
-428 CGMTPA
+428 CGMTPS
-434 EAARLVEIRGIAP
+434 EAAGLVEIRGVSGFNRAYK
-447 ESQSRWS
+447 
-454 RPSAQ
+454 RP
-459 AGRDQAPARAQRRT
+459 APARAPRRT
-473 TQSLERK
+473 TQSLERR

-493 ELPLE
+493 ELPLD
-498 LFEGEGAESQGLLS
+498 LFEGEGAETEGLLT
-512 MAAYAR
+512 MASYAR
-518 ENAGANFE
+518 EHAGPNFE
-526 ARLIDQFRGGE
+526 ARLIDQFRATE
-537 HEALFNQVL
+537 FETLFKQVL
-546 SELMDINLTPEQADA
+546 SELMDINLTAEQAEA

-603 KEIAVLD
+603 KEIAALD
-610 KASVSP
+610 KASVGT
-616 PG
+616 PGQSLQP

>member
-1 MRLSPLLAEPRP
+1 M
-13 YLRAPVIPDSFKQDL
+13 IPDSFKQDL

-98 EAVKDLAENVGMKM
+98 EAVTDLAENAGMKM
-112 PEYEPRGGAKA
+112 PEYEARGSAKP
-123 LPDGPDLYA
+123 LPEGPDLYA
-132 IMQQATQFYRDKLKD
+132 IMQQAMQFYRDKLKD
-147 STRAIDYLKGRGLS
+147 SSRAVDYLKGRGLS
-161 GRIAAHYGLGYA
+161 GKVAAQYGLGYA
-173 PDGWQNLQAAFPKYD
+173 PDGWQSLQAAFPKYD

-228 GGRILDSGEP
+228 GGRILDAGEP

-254 LYGLSQARQAIREAG
+254 LYGLSQARQGIREAG

-293 ALGTATSAIHIQ
+293 TLGTATSAIHIQ

-357 TFVRAQGKEAFEK
+357 TFVRAHGKDTFEK
-370 RLIESRP
+370 KLVESRP

-389 VDMTTLEGRSRILH
+389 VDMSTLEGRSRILH
-403 EAKPLLQKVSAP
+403 EAKPLLQKISAP
-415 ALQLQLVKQLAEL
+415 ALQLQLVKQLADL
-428 CGMTPA
+428 CGMTSA
-434 EAARLVEIRGIAP
+434 EAAGLVDIRGIAT
-447 ESQSRWS
+447 ESRGARSS
-454 RPSAQ
+454 
-459 AGRDQAPARAQRRT
+459 GRGAPPRVQRRT

-480 FLNFLMVKPELAG
+480 FLNFLMVKPDLAG
-493 ELPLE
+493 ELPLD
-498 LFEGEGAESQGLLS
+498 LFEGGGAETQGLLS

-518 ENAGANFE
+518 ENAGTNFE

-537 HEALFNQVL
+537 HEALFKQVL
-546 SELMDINLTPEQADA
+546 SELMDINLTAEQADA

-592 QDEKAELNRII
+592 QDEKAELNSII

-610 KASVSP
+610 KASTSA
-616 PG
+616 PGQSL